1 VERYYFHLVDGHDI
15 IPDDVGVNVADLAEA
30 CAETIEAVYEF
41 RQDHAATEA
50 DWTDWQVEVADASGA
65 IVLHHRDLTCPQGR
79 KSAIRITRIRC
90 CAMKRFSRPRAAARP
105 A

>member
-41 RQDHAATEA
+41 RQDHAATES
-50 DWTDWQVEVADASGA
+50 DWTDCQVEVADASGA
-65 IVLHHRDLTCPQGR
+65 IVLTLDLSDLARGR
-79 KSAIRITRIRC
+79 LEVIDASGGTALI
-90 CAMKRFSRPRAAARP
+90 SD
-105 A
+105 